1 MQVKIRLRNGEDLN
15 MSNLAGVKEYID
27 LNQPPKVRKTLD
39 DVQLISINSPQ
50 FVFVTGEGKTV
61 IVRNVDVAYFEFS
74 AD

>member
-50 FVFVTGEGKTV
+50 FVLVTGEGKTV
-61 IVRNVDVAYFEFS
+61 IVRNVDVVYFEFS